1 MYGLGVTER
10 VNRYLQ
16 SHVGVALFD
25 AQKEEGDQVL
35 TVGFNEGFTMGR
47 DHTKGQNQFCRFHII

>member
-1 MYGLGVTER
+1 MNGLGVTER
-10 VNRYLQ
+10 GNRYHQ

-35 TVGFNEGFTMGR
+35 TVGFNEGFTMVG